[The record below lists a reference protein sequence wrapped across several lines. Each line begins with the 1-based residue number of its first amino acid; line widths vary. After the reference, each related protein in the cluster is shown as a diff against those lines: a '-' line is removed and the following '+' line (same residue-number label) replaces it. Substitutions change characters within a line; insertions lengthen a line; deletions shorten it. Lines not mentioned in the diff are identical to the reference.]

1 MIAMTDLCLTHA
13 SLHFWL
19 AAALPLAAVGVMLL
33 WAAQLKRRG
42 RFDGGVGRFHGLGR
56 YFDRPRLR
64 ELALDFSALGSVTLV
79 SLLTVLFALGFWL
92 AGDALGA
99 LLLALTSGLAGASGT
114 TLKKLTRRVRPYAAT
129 ATHFGSSFPS
139 SHTLM
144 GSTLYGC
151 TAALLAHDASPA
163 LAALGIVAAVL
174 LALGIGCSRVVLRV
188 HYISDVMAGWWVAAS
203 LVGSVLLIKHSCE

>member
-1 MIAMTDLCLTHA
+1 MIAMTDLSLTDP

-19 AAALPLAAVGVMLL
+19 AAVLPLVAVGVMLL

-56 YFDRPRLR
+56 YFDTPRMR

-79 SLLTVLFALGFWL
+79 STFTVLFALGFWL

-99 LLLALTSGLAGASGT
+99 LLLTLTSGLAGAGGT
-114 TLKKLTRRVRPYAAT
+114 TLKKLTRRVRPDAAT

-151 TAALLAHDASPA
+151 TAALLAHEVSPA
-163 LAALGIVAAVL
+163 LAALGIAAALL
-174 LALGIGCSRVVLRV
+174 LALGIGGSRVVLRV

-203 LVGSVLLIKHSCE
+203 LVGSVLLIKQICE

>member
-1 MIAMTDLCLTHA
+1 MTD
-13 SLHFWL
+13 SPLHCWL
-19 AAALPLAAVGVMLL
+19 ALALPLVAVGLMLL
-33 WAAQLKRRG
+33 WAAQLRRRG

-56 YFDRPRLR
+56 YFDTPRMR

-79 SLLTVLFALGFWL
+79 STFTVLFALMFWL
-92 AGDALGA
+92 AGDGLGA
-99 LLLALTSGLAGASGT
+99 LLLALASGLAGASGT
-114 TLKKLTRRVRPYAAT
+114 ALKKLTRRVRPDAAS

-151 TAALLAHDASPA
+151 TAALLVADATPA
-163 LAALGIVAAVL
+163 IATVGIVTAL
-174 LALGIGCSRVVLRV
+174 LLSLLIGCSRVVLRV

-203 LVGSVLLIKHSCE
+203 LVGSVLLLR

>member
-1 MIAMTDLCLTHA
+1 MQTMTEPHLIW
-13 SLHFWL
+13 WL
-19 AAALPLAAVGVMLL
+19 AAALPLTAVAVMLL

-56 YFDRPRLR
+56 YFDTPRMR

-79 SLLTVLFALGFWL
+79 STFTVLFALLFWL
-92 AGDALGA
+92 AGDHFGA

-114 TLKKLTRRVRPYAAT
+114 TLKRLTHRVRPDAAS

-144 GSTLYGC
+144 GSTLYGS
-151 TAALLAHDASPA
+151 TAALLTETLPA
-163 LAALGIVAAVL
+163 AIATAAVVAALL
-174 LALGIGCSRVVLRV
+174 LSLTIGCSRVVLRV

-203 LVGSVLLIKHSCE
+203 LVGSVLVLRQA

>member
-1 MIAMTDLCLTHA
+1 MTDLTMTDPQWRW
-13 SLHFWL
+13 WL
-19 AAALPLAAVGVMLL
+19 AAALPLVAVGLMLL

-56 YFDRPRLR
+56 YFDSPRMR

-79 SLLTVLFALGFWL
+79 SSFTVLFALLFWL
-92 AGDALGA
+92 AGDDFGA

-114 TLKKLTRRVRPYAAT
+114 TLKKLTRRVRPDAAS

-151 TAALLAHDASPA
+151 TAALLLADASPA
-163 LAALGIVAAVL
+163 LASAGIASALL
-174 LALGIGCSRVVLRV
+174 LSLLIGCSRVVLRV

-203 LVGSVLLIKHSCE
+203 LVGSVLLLR